1 MTRLFKEKSVSTATV
16 ESVHPAEIVPP
27 KTSNTP
33 EPPETP
39 STDGAQLLRQ
49 ITDFLARYLHCS
61 EHQRTVLALWIFHSH
76 CFSAARA
83 TPYLHIRSQ
92 HKQSGKTLCLHLL
105 SLLCE
110 RPAPTTGFTAA
121 ALTHRTDTIDLPTF
135 LLDECQVTLGSR
147 TRSRNPVL
155 RAILANGF
163 ERGFGYSD
171 RTHERN
177 IFSPKAFAGI
187 GQLPE
192 VLADRSIPILLEP
205 LSSKPTIERFHPQR
219 AAGEAEPLFQNLKR
233 WSEENAHRLEEAPPY
248 SYDDFPPGLSPR
260 RQDMIEPLL
269 HIAGL
274 IGGPW
279 PAQAR
284 EALPALFA
292 QELAQDRK
300 DGLKLLSD
308 LREAFAHHGNPERIS
323 TAALLDWLHTQPG
336 RSWNREAPITAQTLA
351 GLLQPF
357 EIRSRT
363 QRIGKASPAR
373 GYLLQDFV
381 AKWMRLLP
389 LEPIFN
395 ADGSPRQP
403 VEKAS
408 KNELCSDVAPAPQA
422 QYTENEKRT
431 IEHFAGQSYVPQD
444 PDDDSAPAFSV
455 GRIPFVMVGYALA
468 RRREQAAKLQ
478 AAQAASNSSGRNPA
492 AAGNPNNDAGCSSVS
507 AIGQD
512 AQNRAEYDAAIA
524 NLRKMQQSLPAC
536 AEGYT
541 RFAPT
546 KR

>member
-1 MTRLFKEKSVSTATV
+1 MSTATV
-16 ESVHPAEIVPP
+16 EPVHPAQLPVPP
-27 KTSNTP
+27 KTSATP
-33 EPPETP
+33 QPPESP
-39 STDGAQLLRQ
+39 PLDGVHLLKQ
-49 ITDFLARYLHCS
+49 ISDFLARYLHCS

-92 HKQSGKTLCLHLL
+92 QKQSGKTLCLHLL

-121 ALTHRTDTIDLPTF
+121 TLTHRTNTLEVPIF
-135 LLDECQVTLGSR
+135 LLDECQATLGSR
-147 TRSRNPVL
+147 TRSKNPIL

-192 VLADRSIPILLEP
+192 ALADRSIPILLEP
-205 LSSKPTIERFHPQR
+205 LGTAKQNIQRFHPTR
-219 AAGEAEPLFQNLKR
+219 AATEAEPLFRDLKR
-233 WSEENAHRLEEAPPY
+233 WSEQNASRLEETPPY
-248 SYDDFPPGLSPR
+248 SYDEFPSGLSHR

-269 HIAGL
+269 HIADL

-279 PAQAR
+279 PVQAR
-284 EALPALFA
+284 DALPALFA

-308 LREAFAHHGNPERIS
+308 LREAFAHHGHPERIS
-323 TAALLDWLHTQPG
+323 TAALLDWLHTQPD
-336 RSWNREAPITAQTLA
+336 RPWNREAPITSQTLA

-363 QRIGKASPAR
+363 QRIGQASPAR
-373 GYLLQDFV
+373 GYLLEDF
-381 AKWMRLLP
+381 AAQWERLLP
-389 LEPIFN
+389 PEPRSN
-395 ADGSPRQP
+395 TGGSPRQP

-408 KNELCSDVAPAPQA
+408 KNAVCSNVVPAA
-422 QYTENEKRT
+422 ERQYTADEKRA
-431 IEHFAGQSYVPQD
+431 IEHFESQGYVPRD
-444 PDDDSAPAFSV
+444 PDDDSPPAFSA
-455 GRIPFVMVGYALA
+455 GHIPFVMLGHAIA
-468 RRREQAAKLQ
+468 HRREREAKLKK
-478 AAQAASNSSGRNPA
+478 AASRSSDNHPA
-492 AAGNPNNDAGCSSVS
+492 AARNINNDAGCSNVS
-507 AIGQD
+507 ATEQD
-512 AQNRAEYDAAIA
+512 AQSRAEYDAAIA
-524 NLRKMQQSLPAC
+524 KLRALQQSLPAC

-541 RFAPT
+541 RLAPT
-546 KR
+546 KRR